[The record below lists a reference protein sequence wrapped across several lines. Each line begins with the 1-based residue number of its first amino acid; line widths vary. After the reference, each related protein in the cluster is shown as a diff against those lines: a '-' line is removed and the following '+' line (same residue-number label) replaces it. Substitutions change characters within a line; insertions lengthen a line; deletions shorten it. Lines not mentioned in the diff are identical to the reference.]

1 MELLATT
8 PIRSISTLPSIT
20 FSTLTPS
27 VRRRLCPPPL
37 SGSTSIRLRSR
48 VLTFSNPLPKAT
60 ASDEASS
67 TGPNRVFGE
76 DRDGVAS
83 LEEVSAVEKNVVNE
97 NLSPEEPKVNS
108 ASDEESQMYDAFLG
122 LEWNEKEKKYHIFY
136 LTTYVTTEKLT
147 SVGFLCSLIVIKL
160 GCNDELEKEDAYSII
175 LYGSGALV
183 ALWLASALVG
193 AIDSIPL
200 FPKLLEVVGLGYAIW
215 FTSRYLIFKK
225 NREELATKVEQ
236 LKQQILGSD

>member
-108 ASDEESQMYDAFLG
+108 ASDEESQMF
-122 LEWNEKEKKYHIFY
+122 EFWR
-136 LTTYVTTEKLT
+136 
-147 SVGFLCSLIVIKL
+147 SLNL
-160 GCNDELEKEDAYSII
+160 QLEKEDAYSII